1 MVPFDAKKL
10 DGLMEE
16 AGLSLVLAST
26 RHNVRYLTGGYYFHF
41 HERFTRIGRS
51 QYLPFV
57 GLPHQRLE
65 EAFYVGRRDEEGQIE
80 AEGLWIANRP
90 TASRGTI
97 SAAEAA
103 AGATQ
108 RLGLAEGT
116 IGLELPF
123 LPADAFLV
131 LQRALPRAK
140 FVDAT
145 AVLDGLRAVK
155 TPAELAHLRTVYDR
169 TAEAIQATFAS
180 ATPGITTRVIAER
193 VRQEM
198 ANRGLAFLWAFT
210 CAGPGTLRAPSQARW
225 ERGRVLHIDAGGE
238 DRDYLADICR
248 MGCLGG
254 PSSLARDLHTACL
267 EVQDRVR
274 RQVRAGLPSKE
285 LLLEGERVVR
295 EHRFAAHG
303 RFVAHGI
310 GMVSHEQPEISPT
323 NTRPL
328 EAGMVLSI
336 ETEFIHP
343 EVGHVKIEDAVAV
356 TERGCEGLGDL
367 GREWHVVAA

>member
-1 MVPFDAKKL
+1 
-10 DGLMEE
+10 MEE
-16 AGLSLVLAST
+16 AGLLLVLAST

-41 HERFTRIGRS
+41 YERFTRIGRS

-57 GLPHQRLE
+57 GLPRQRLD
-65 EAFYVGRRDEEGQIE
+65 EAFYVGCPDEEDQIQ
-80 AEGLWIANRP
+80 AEGLWIATRP

-97 SAAEAA
+97 RAAEVAAEA
-103 AGATQ
+103 TR
-108 RLGLAEGT
+108 RLGLAEAT
-116 IGLELPF
+116 IGVELPF
-123 LPADAFLV
+123 IPADAFLL

-145 AVLDGLRAVK
+145 PILDGLRAVK
-155 TPAELAHLRTVYDR
+155 SPAELAHLRTVYDR
-169 TAEAIQATFAS
+169 TAEAIQAAFAS
-180 ATPGITTRVIAER
+180 GRPGITTAAIAER

-198 ANRGLAFLWAFT
+198 AGRGLAFLWAFT

-248 MGCLGG
+248 MGCLGQ
-254 PSSLARDLHTACL
+254 PPALARDLHSACL
-267 EVQDRVR
+267 EVQNRVR
-274 RQVRAGLPSKE
+274 QQVRAGMPCRE
-285 LLLEGERVVR
+285 LLIEGERAVR
-295 EHRFAAHG
+295 QHPFAGYG

-310 GMVSHEQPEISPT
+310 GMVSHEQPEITPA
-323 NTRPL
+323 NDRPL

-356 TERGCEGLGDL
+356 TGKGCEGLGDL
-367 GREWHVVAA
+367 GREWQIVPA